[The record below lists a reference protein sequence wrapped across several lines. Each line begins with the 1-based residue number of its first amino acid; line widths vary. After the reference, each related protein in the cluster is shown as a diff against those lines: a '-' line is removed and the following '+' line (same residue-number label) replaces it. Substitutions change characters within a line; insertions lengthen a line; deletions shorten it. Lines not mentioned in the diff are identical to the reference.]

1 MAAPSLDHHLLVIQD
16 RMLSRGLL
24 QGAWGF
30 IATLG
35 ELDALMASLDRRG
48 VRELGLAEV
57 NQWPACQLA
66 NCHCCNLS

>member
-1 MAAPSLDHHLLVIQD
+1 MAAPSLDHHLLVMHD

-24 QGAWGF
+24 QGAWGS

-57 NQWPACQLA
+57 KQWPARFSLPTA
-66 NCHCCNLS
+66 IATT